1 MTNDIPLILAQTL
14 DEYRHLTQSHMH
26 NAERIC
32 ENRCVLFDGSTH
44 QLPDT
49 DPGETEEWLDSLDA
63 VVEVQGKTRARYLLS
78 RLLER
83 ARSSQVSF
91 PATVSTPYINSIS
104 SEYEPWFP
112 GDEHLERRI
121 RAYIRWNAA
130 VMVVRANTKAEGIGG
145 HLSTFASSASLYE
158 IGFNHFFKG
167 KDSGS
172 PGDHIYFQGHA
183 APGVYARAFLERRL
197 NEEDLD
203 SFRRE
208 IGREGRGLSSYPHPR
223 LMPDFWEFPTVSMG
237 LGPLTALYHARFNR
251 YLLNRKIDDTSASRV
266 WAFLGDGECD
276 EPETLGS
283 ISLAAREQLDNLVFV
298 VNCNLQR
305 LDGPVRGNG
314 KIIQELEATF
324 RGAGWNVIKVIWGS
338 KWDELLAR
346 DTSGVLLN
354 KMNTTV
360 DGEFQRYTVEDGNY
374 IRENFFGPDPRLR
387 EMVSHLSDS
396 DLQNLPRGGH
406 DYRKLYAAY
415 RAAIENTGSGR
426 PTAILCKT
434 VKGWT
439 LGDDIEGRNATHQ
452 IKKMTDAQLKTL
464 RDRLHLNDEISDAAL
479 EADEP
484 PYYRP
489 PVDSV
494 EYQYMVERR
503 RALGGAVPRR
513 STAVRKAITMPSD
526 DVFTEFENGS
536 AAQSVSTTMGFTRL
550 LRNLARDKDFG
561 ERVVPIIPDEARTFG
576 MDSLFRELKIYASQ
590 GQKYEPVDHD
600 MLLKYAEAS
609 DGQIL
614 EEGITEAGSLASFIA
629 AGTSYATRGV
639 PMVPFY
645 TFYSMFGFQRVGDL
659 IWQAADARARGFLL
673 GATAGRTTL
682 HGEGLQHQDGHSLI
696 LASTVPACRA
706 YDPAFAYEVA
716 TIVREGTH
724 EMYGETQSDV
734 FFYLTLYNENYP
746 MPAMPKSATITQEIM
761 QGIYLWKPAPSAK
774 HRATILFS
782 GSTHTA
788 ASVAADELLEKYGVG
803 CELWSATSYK
813 TLREEAL
820 DAERWSRL
828 HPEQNPRQPLVTRLL
843 NDGDGPIVAVSDFM
857 RIVPEQVARFVPKRS
872 FTPLGTDGMG
882 RSDTRAALRRH
893 FEIDAPHIVVT
904 VLHNLAQSGAIKS
917 DVVTEAIKR
926 HGLNPEV
933 AFSLHQ

>member
-761 QGIYLWKPAPSAK
+761 QGLYLWKPAPSAK